1 MEKIKLQWRRNT
13 DQSLTLWVCENN
25 NWIHYR
31 QAKHYKQDVS
41 IGSNN
46 GFATA
51 QAYIKLSKE
60 SRVEL
65 DYLPTLEQ

>member
-31 QAKHYKQDVS
+31 QAKHYKQDAS

-60 SRVEL
+60 SKVEL
-65 DYLPTLEQ
+65 DYLPTLKQ